1 MRGAWCF
8 SDFGK
13 SARRLRWALYRRIV
27 ELSTKHLICP
37 VLIACAKRMGM
48 ENPFRE
54 RGAVSWTDGR
64 VSSGSESALV
74 KKTE

>member
-1 MRGAWCF
+1 MRGAWRF

-13 SARRLRWALYRRIV
+13 SARRLRWALYRKIV

-37 VLIACAKRMGM
+37 VLIACAKQIGM
-48 ENPFRE
+48 ERTAE
-54 RGAVSWTDGR
+54 RRRGD
-64 VSSGSESALV
+64 ESVLV

>member
-27 ELSTKHLICP
+27 ELSTKCLICP
-37 VLIACAKRMGM
+37 VLIACAKQIGM
-48 ENPFRE
+48 ENPHRE
-54 RGAVSWTDGR
+54 RKAVS
-64 VSSGSESALV
+64 
-74 KKTE
+74 

>member
-1 MRGAWCF
+1 MRGTWCF

-27 ELSTKHLICP
+27 ELSTKRLICP

-48 ENPFRE
+48 ENPHRE
-54 RGAVSWTDGR
+54 RKVVSWTDGR
-64 VSSGSESALV
+64 ASSGGESVLV